1 MEKKLTKSKKDR
13 YLLGVCGGIANYFG
27 VDSRLIRI
35 IFVFTPASILF
46 YLLLGYFLHEDNN
59 LY

>member
-1 MEKKLTKSKKDR
+1 MKKNLTKSKKDK
-13 YLLGVCGGIANYFG
+13 YLLGVCGGIANFFG

-35 IFVFTPASILF
+35 IFIFTPGSILF
-46 YLLLGYFLHEDNN
+46 YLLLGYFLHEENK